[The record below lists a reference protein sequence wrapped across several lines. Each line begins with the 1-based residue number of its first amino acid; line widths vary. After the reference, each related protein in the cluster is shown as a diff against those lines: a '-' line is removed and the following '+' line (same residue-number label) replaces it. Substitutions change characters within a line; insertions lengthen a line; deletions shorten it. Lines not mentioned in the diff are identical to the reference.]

1 MYFKFNFSMNNFR
14 YRATLFH
21 ILLSALIIAVCCVIA
36 LLNWFPFPL
45 FLLDGTWKALLI
57 LACVDLIIGPL
68 LTFIVSGSQKSI
80 RERTFDFSV
89 IAIIQISALVFGL
102 IQIHDQ
108 RIVGFVHLNNEFH
121 LVSAKAGRVKSKEN
135 DLPAYQNR
143 YYGMI
148 TYKDFKGLSESQA
161 ELVMY
166 DMEKYRKLEA
176 NIIKRATANENIIP
190 SETLKKYGKSAV
202 YKVIYG
208 KQRNGIMILSANM
221 EVLDIVL
228 AHNNSSFEG

>member
-1 MYFKFNFSMNNFR
+1 MKNFR
-14 YRATLFH
+14 FRATLFH
-21 ILLSALIIAVCCVIA
+21 ILLSALIIGVCCVIA

-89 IAIIQISALVFGL
+89 IAIVQISALIFGL

-135 DLPAYQNR
+135 NLPTYEGR

-148 TYKDFKGLSESQA
+148 TYKDFNGLSKSQA
-161 ELVMY
+161 ELLMY
-166 DMEKYRKLEA
+166 DVEKYRKLEA
-176 NIIKRATANENIIP
+176 HVIKRANANENIIP
-190 SETLKKYGKSAV
+190 VEILKIYGKNVV
-202 YKVIYG
+202 YKVVYG
-208 KQRNGIMILSANM
+208 KLRNGIMVLSPNM

-228 AHNNSSFEG
+228 AHNDSKVKD